1 MKKFKYTAILLCAG
15 LMLTSAVGCKK
26 DKTTTSDTSNSISE
40 NNNNNNTN
48 NNNTNTTKRE
58 IGKNEIVAGISEE
71 TDENDTVF
79 KLNSVYITPDAQ
91 STTEGER
98 KYVYLDVEIK
108 NNSDISYNL
117 NCLNNFILVLPD
129 GAVSDDKNGDGVI
142 DIKDCEVYSHIQTN
156 MYASNNF
163 KENIYTPD
171 PFNIPANGTFKGIVG
186 GFRVPP
192 ETDSF
197 TIKFFPTKDDPNNK
211 ESVIKIDVTAD
222 NIQPIPSDFL
232 K

>member
-26 DKTTTSDTSNSISE
+26 DKTTTSDTSNSISDNND
-40 NNNNNNTN
+40 NNNNNNN
-48 NNNTNTTKRE
+48 VNTTKRE
-58 IGKNEIVAGISEE
+58 IGKNEIVAGMSEE
-71 TDENDTVF
+71 ANENDTVF
-79 KLNSVYITPDAQ
+79 KLNSVLITPDAQ
-91 STTEGER
+91 SSTEGER

-108 NNSDISYNL
+108 NNSDISYDL

-129 GAVSDDKNGDGVI
+129 GSEI
-142 DIKDCEVYSHIQTN
+142 YSHIQTN

-163 KENIYTPD
+163 RENVYTPD
-171 PFNIPANGTFKGIVG
+171 PFNIPANGTFSGMVG

-197 TIKFFPTKDDPNNK
+197 TICFFPTKDDPSNK

-222 NIQPIPSDFL
+222 DIQTISPDFF

>member
-40 NNNNNNTN
+40 NNNNNN
-48 NNNTNTTKRE
+48 NNTNTTKRE

-91 STTEGER
+91 NTTEGER

-108 NNSDISYNL
+108 NDTDTSYDL

-129 GAVSDDKNGDGVI
+129 GSVSEDKNGDGVI
-142 DIKDCEVYSHIQTN
+142 DSKDY
-156 MYASNNF
+156 
-163 KENIYTPD
+163 
-171 PFNIPANGTFKGIVG
+171 
-186 GFRVPP
+186 
-192 ETDSF
+192 
-197 TIKFFPTKDDPNNK
+197 
-211 ESVIKIDVTAD
+211 
-222 NIQPIPSDFL
+222 
-232 K
+232 